1 MVARDYRDMIAGV
14 ALAAAGAALALY
26 ASGTY
31 DLGTL
36 RRMGPGMFPMGLG
49 ALLILFGV
57 ILFGQS
63 FFREGAMPQFRKW
76 SPIFVLAGVAAFALM
91 LDPFGLVPAI
101 VALTVVSSIAE
112 KRIYP
117 VSLLTLCVG
126 LSLLAVVIFRYGLG
140 LPVALF
146 RWPF

>member
-1 MVARDYRDMIAGV
+1 MVSRDYRDMIAGA

-26 ASGTY
+26 ASASY
-31 DLGTL
+31 ELGTL

-49 ALLILFGV
+49 ALLILFGI
-57 ILFGQS
+57 ILFVQS
-63 FFREGAMPQFRKW
+63 FFHEGGMPQFRKW
-76 SPIFVLAGVAAFALM
+76 SPIFVLSGVAAFALV

-101 VALTVVSSIAE
+101 VTLTVISSMAE

-117 VSLLTLCVG
+117 VSLVLLCVG
-126 LSLLAVVIFRYGLG
+126 LSVLAVAIFRYGLG